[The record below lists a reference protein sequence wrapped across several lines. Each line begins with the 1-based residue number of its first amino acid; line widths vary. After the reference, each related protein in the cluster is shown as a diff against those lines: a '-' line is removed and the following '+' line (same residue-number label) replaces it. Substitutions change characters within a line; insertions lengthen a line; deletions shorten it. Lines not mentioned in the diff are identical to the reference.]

1 MLAAGGEPSTTVLSG
16 LEADR
21 PGWLEEFAARES
33 RARRYDQAMV
43 WVERVVIVV
52 VVLGVWQALESF
64 KVISADTISDP
75 VDVGRYFFGTLLEQ
89 SSFYTDLWLTFQEMI
104 LGLILGVA
112 AGVIVGVALGLMPR
126 VASAF
131 QPVIVGLN
139 AVPKIA
145 LAPLAVVWLGLGIQS
160 KILIAALGVFF
171 VVFFNIIGGLADRD
185 PVLSQNVRMLGLSR
199 LQTLTTVL
207 LPSIGMWV
215 VTALKVAI
223 SLALIGAIVSEYVG
237 ANAGLGYEINAA
249 INSVQVTRMVAL
261 LVVVAIIGCLLYGLI
276 ALAEKQILRWR

>member
-1 MLAAGGEPSTTVLSG
+1 MLAAGGEPSITVLSG
-16 LEADR
+16 PEADR
-21 PGWLEEFAARES
+21 PDWLEEFAARES

-52 VVLGVWQALESF
+52 VVLAVWQALESF

-75 VDVGRYFFGTLLEQ
+75 VDVVRYFFGTLLEQ
-89 SSFYTDLWLTFQEMI
+89 SGFYTDLWLTFQEMI

-171 VVFFNIIGGLADRD
+171 VVFFNIIGG
-185 PVLSQNVRMLGLSR
+185 SSF
-199 LQTLTTVL
+199 
-207 LPSIGMWV
+207 
-215 VTALKVAI
+215 
-223 SLALIGAIVSEYVG
+223 
-237 ANAGLGYEINAA
+237 
-249 INSVQVTRMVAL
+249 
-261 LVVVAIIGCLLYGLI
+261 C
-276 ALAEKQILRWR
+276 

>member
-1 MLAAGGEPSTTVLSG
+1 MPSVSGESTITILSGRELGEP
-16 LEADR
+16 A
-21 PGWLEEFAARES
+21 WLAEFAAREV
-33 RARRYDQAMV
+33 RARRYDQAMI
-43 WVERVVIVV
+43 WVERIAITV
-52 VVLGVWQALESF
+52 VVLGVWQCLESF
-64 KVISADTISDP
+64 NVISAGTFSDP
-75 VDVGRYFFGTLLEQ
+75 VDVARYFFGTLLEQ

-112 AGVIVGVALGLMPR
+112 AGAIVGVALGLLPR

-131 QPVIVGLN
+131 QPVLVGLN

-171 VVFFNIIGGLADRD
+171 VVFFNVIGGLADRD
-185 PVLSQNVRMLGLSR
+185 LVLSQNVRMLGLSR
-199 LQTLTTVL
+199 FQTLTAVL
-207 LPSIGMWV
+207 LPSLGVWV

-261 LVVVAIIGCLLYGLI
+261 LAVVATMGCLLYGLI
-276 ALAEKQILRWR
+276 VLAEKQLLRWR